1 MDSNDQNIDGVK
13 TAENN
18 TSSSGVDGFVKPRHT
33 MPHREHIG
41 QPSDNQQSSLPETF
55 NEEAQP
61 PQPADQNKPGRGVK
75 VFLVLFIVLFAASA
89 ATAGM
94 FYLQYKQTKDDSSKQ
109 QSKITELTKQVDQ
122 LNASNSKSQVEKL
135 TTENATL
142 QKTID
147 AKKAFI
153 TSVTKAA
160 EDLKKKC
167 GTACNSIVIPTEP
180 ASATSTTQSPPSSP
194 ATTPP
199 TSPASTTPPAS
210 TPNR

>member
-1 MDSNDQNIDGVK
+1 MDSNDQNIEGVK
-13 TAENN
+13 PNENN
-18 TSSSGVDGFVKPRHT
+18 TQSSGVDGFVKPRHT
-33 MPHREHIG
+33 MPHRDHIG
-41 QPSDNQQSSLPETF
+41 QSSENQQSPLPETY
-55 NEEAQP
+55 NED
-61 PQPADQNKPGRGVK
+61 PQPAQPAGYNKSGRGVK

-109 QSKITELTKQVDQ
+109 QSKISELTKQVDQ

-135 TTENATL
+135 TAENATL

-153 TSVTKAA
+153 TTVTKAA

-167 GTACNSIVIPTEP
+167 GAACNSIVIPTEP
-180 ASATSTTQSPPSSP
+180 ASTTSTNQSPSSSP

-199 TSPASTTPPAS
+199 TSPAPTTPPAS